1 MYIEDR
7 LFSENNPE
15 EVFFSVTM
23 TEAEYS
29 LYSEFQKE
37 FANLTN
43 KALKNK
49 KLISNYLSSLTPKE
63 RQLKNHI
70 EYDKLLGE
78 ARRHSMF
85 GLSKKMAKSD
95 LIVNE
100 INKRRWPTLPRGLY
114 TAMDGFPN
122 PVYDPVAQSR
132 LINLKNALKSNKF
145 KGKFVDT
152 NAFMSEI
159 KRID

>member
-15 EVFFSVTM
+15 EVLFSVTM

-85 GLSKKMAKSD
+85 GLPKKMAKSD

-145 KGKFVDT
+145 KGKSVDT